1 MKKKLFAI
9 ILSFGMILGMAGCGQ
24 EVSQDE
30 LQEILNGNSE
40 FVENHNEA
48 IDDITSTQEVT
59 EPTVELNPDFDI
71 TDIDL
76 DPQSFTD
83 AEFGWMTVLDGNSA
97 QLLAMSGELDQYV
110 GQWVNFIDI
119 CPIEIDEEI
128 MYDSFYLEYYF
139 DTIPDTEAAKETW
152 NNGDG
157 DYIDVVGFLMP
168 ISNSSGTLQDY
179 ALLDCRV
186 VDGIVG
192 GDTTE
197 YDDYYRSPGSDPT
210 ISDTSTSDTYLL
222 SSIID
227 EYYSNMAAFAQ
238 KYEGKTI
245 IMDGVTI
252 GQIDFADTL
261 WVNLENGDIAVC
273 SADVSEIAKIEVGR
287 TYNIIGTFDLYADM
301 QFTLNDCTFEL
312 VG

>member
-1 MKKKLFAI
+1 MKKILCSVMLFC
-9 ILSFGMILGMAGCGQ
+9 MILGMTGCSQ
-24 EVSQDE
+24 EVSQDQF
-30 LQEILNGNSE
+30 QEILNGHSE
-40 FVENHNEA
+40 FVESHNEA
-48 IDDITSTQEVT
+48 IDNITSTPEVT
-59 EPTVELNPDFDI
+59 EPTIELNPDFDV
-71 TDIDL
+71 TDSDL

-110 GQWVNFIDI
+110 GQWVNFIDV
-119 CPIEIDEEI
+119 CPIEIDEEV
-128 MYDSFYLEYYF
+128 MYDSFYLGYYF

-152 NNGDG
+152 NDGDG
-157 DYIDVVGFLMP
+157 DYINVVGYLMQ
-168 ISNSSGTLQDY
+168 ISNGLGTLQDY
-179 ALLDCRV
+179 ALLNCRV

-192 GDTTE
+192 GDTTD

-210 ISDTSTSDTYLL
+210 TSDTSISDIYLL
-222 SSIID
+222 SAIIN
-227 EYYSNMAAFAQ
+227 EYYTNMAAFAQ

>member
-1 MKKKLFAI
+1 MKKILCSVMLFC
-9 ILSFGMILGMAGCGQ
+9 MILGIVGCSQ
-24 EVSQDE
+24 EVSQDQ
-30 LQEILNGNSE
+30 LQEILNGHSE

-48 IDDITSTQEVT
+48 IDNITSTPEVT
-59 EPTVELNPDFDI
+59 EPIIELNPDFDM
-71 TDIDL
+71 TDPDL

-110 GQWVNFIDI
+110 GQWVNFIDV
-119 CPIEIDEEI
+119 CPIEIDEEV
-128 MYDSFYLEYYF
+128 MYDSFYLGYYF

-152 NNGDG
+152 NDGDG
-157 DYIDVVGFLMP
+157 DYINVVGYLMQ
-168 ISNSSGTLQDY
+168 ISNGLGTLQDY
-179 ALLDCRV
+179 ALFNCRV

-192 GDTTE
+192 GDTTD

-210 ISDTSTSDTYLL
+210 TSDTSISDTYLL
-222 SSIID
+222 SAIIN
-227 EYYSNMAAFAQ
+227 EYYTNMAAFAQ